1 MMGTPRRWMTTT
13 ELANTNAQII
23 VSARSASATPRALG
37 GARPSTPGTPRSP
50 PGAGS
55 TSRSYA
61 SSSAS
66 AGSARSLS
74 GMIAARCIMGEAGC
88 DKDCTLQ
95 EVRVRPRRHG
105 SGAPQD
111 GRDGAG
117 RAGCGLWHAEHARL
131 FGQGSGAREALREGP
146 AAAAGAR
153 RTAMPPWRGAG
164 VASVR
169 GSDHH
174 HHQRR
179 RRRRMSSADPTNPH
193 AQTSG
198 SPGQHLVI

>member
-88 DKDCTLQ
+88 DKALFKKSVYD
-95 EVRVRPRRHG
+95 RDAMAPAHRR
-105 SGAPQD
+105 AVETAQD
-111 GRDGAG
+111 VQA
-117 RAGCGLWHAEHARL
+117 AGCGTPSTRAYSVKAQVP
-131 FGQGSGAREALREGP
+131 G
-146 AAAAGAR
+146 R
-153 RTAMPPWRGAG
+153 R
-164 VASVR
+164 
-169 GSDHH
+169 
-174 HHQRR
+174 
-179 RRRRMSSADPTNPH
+179 
-193 AQTSG
+193 
-198 SPGQHLVI
+198 